1 LRQFDWKRN
10 DSKTV
15 AKKQRRAIAELMK
28 AGYDRYVGFWEVV
41 TATIRHT
48 RATRIN
54 SDLQN
59 RVHAESLSRD
69 LISGHCHN

>member
-1 LRQFDWKRN
+1 LREFDWKRN

-15 AKKQRRAIAELMK
+15 AKKPPRAIAELMK
-28 AGYDRYVGFWEVV
+28 AGYDRYVGFSEVA

-48 RATRIN
+48 RASRII

-59 RVHAESLSRD
+59 RYTRNYSRA
-69 LISGHCHN
+69 I